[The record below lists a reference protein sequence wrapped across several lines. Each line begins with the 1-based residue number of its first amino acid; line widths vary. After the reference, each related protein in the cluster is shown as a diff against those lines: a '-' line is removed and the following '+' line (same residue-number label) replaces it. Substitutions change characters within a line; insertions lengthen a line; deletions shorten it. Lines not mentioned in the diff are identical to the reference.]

1 VPTLLLVRHAQGSF
15 GGTDYDVLSER
26 GHEQAATLTGDLNRR
41 GVAVTHVVS
50 GTLARQRDTAA
61 PIAEHFG
68 REIVEDPRWNE
79 YESDAILASHASP
92 ELASGTQREFQAQ
105 LDDALRA
112 WIAGARGDRSW
123 PGFRERVEAA
133 FDALAGSLSSGETAV
148 VCTSG
153 GPIAAIGVSLLDLP
167 ADGFVALNRVL
178 VNGGVTKVITGSS
191 GATLL
196 SYNEH
201 AYLERRDGSLVTY
214 R

>member
-1 VPTLLLVRHAQGSF
+1 VPTLLFVRHAQGSF
-15 GGTDYDVLSER
+15 GTADYDVLSER
-26 GHEQAATLTGDLNRR
+26 GHEQAAALTADLDRR
-41 GVAVTHVVS
+41 GVEVTRVVS

-61 PIAEHFG
+61 PVAEHFG
-68 REIVEDPRWNE
+68 RAIEEDRGWNE
-79 YESDAILASHASP
+79 YESDEILASHASP
-92 ELASGTQREFQAQ
+92 ELATGTQREFQAQ
-105 LDDALRA
+105 LDEALRA
-112 WIAGARGDRSW
+112 WIAGRQGDRSW
-123 PGFRERVEAA
+123 PAFRERVEAA
-133 FDALAGSLSSGETAV
+133 FDALAGCLRSGDTAV

-153 GPIAAIGVSLLDLP
+153 GPIAAICMSLLELP

-178 VNGGVTKVITGSS
+178 VNGGVTKVITGSA